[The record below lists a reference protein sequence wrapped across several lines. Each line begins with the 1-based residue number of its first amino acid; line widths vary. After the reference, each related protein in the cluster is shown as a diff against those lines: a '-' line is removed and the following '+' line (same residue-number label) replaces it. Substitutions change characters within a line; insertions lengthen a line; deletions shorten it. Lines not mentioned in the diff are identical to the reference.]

1 MVARR
6 RRPRRSGAKGI
17 VTVVAFLACVALTVA
32 AAVNRSE
39 LQKLVGLRP
48 RGEARHAATPAAPAA
63 PRERERKDVAPLPA
77 DRGSP
82 PPSMDR
88 PRPPQPDRPSV
99 APERQAPEPPPTVA
113 DGPAPDAP
121 MPAASDDRAA
131 AEAQAAAEQERE
143 AQIARQRAAAA
154 PLVETSLRAAIAAL
168 REGDQAAARRAVDA
182 SLEAAGE
189 APDLTVRCE
198 RWRLLVT
205 YAEELEAHRRKA
217 SESAAEGRDYTIGDR
232 TIGIVELTPQAFAY
246 KERGQTVRGPR
257 RDLPKPIE
265 RAILR
270 EWFAGDGRAA
280 NHIFLGIDRL
290 LETKPDMQKVRDEWE
305 TALRGEPA
313 TQALM
318 PLLDDPAITPP

>member
-1 MVARR
+1 
-6 RRPRRSGAKGI
+6 
-17 VTVVAFLACVALTVA
+17 
-32 AAVNRSE
+32 
-39 LQKLVGLRP
+39 
-48 RGEARHAATPAAPAA
+48 
-63 PRERERKDVAPLPA
+63 
-77 DRGSP
+77 
-82 PPSMDR
+82 
-88 PRPPQPDRPSV
+88 
-99 APERQAPEPPPTVA
+99 
-113 DGPAPDAP
+113 